1 MIPVQFWFGYYRF
14 PSGNLQISFVWREQD
29 FWNWWFWN
37 FFTVFQ
43 LKRSTHRELQWNPI
57 ASFAIGILKS
67 WTAIKSAVFFS
78 LNNKIKFWKMHWLQV
93 FATRFL
99 IFNFLW
105 NHKPEVSRA
114 RESRTHDSGHE
125 HHVTNPKSSKYLQQ
139 KLRPIQLAEFGFI
152 VWKIVLSI
160 FTFKNLHYRC
170 RCAYKNASFC
180 SKNSAYLSL
189 LNRI

>member
-1 MIPVQFWFGYYRF
+1 
-14 PSGNLQISFVWREQD
+14 
-29 FWNWWFWN
+29 
-37 FFTVFQ
+37 
-43 LKRSTHRELQWNPI
+43 
-57 ASFAIGILKS
+57 
-67 WTAIKSAVFFS
+67 
-78 LNNKIKFWKMHWLQV
+78 MHWLQV

-189 LNRI
+189 LNRIQISDSVFRRQTLFSVLQQGFEPVLKLLEYFEYT